1 MECLKSDD
9 EKFVQDLKDETLRPD
24 IIDKLKEIEFDE
36 IKIMRKT
43 LHLRNEEKESIKTS
57 NKAKESVYDE
67 IKRDYEKSIF
77 QEYRN
82 FS

>member
-1 MECLKSDD
+1 MEYLKSD
-9 EKFVQDLKDETLRPD
+9 EKFVQDLKDDTLPD
-24 IIDKLKEIEFDE
+24 IIDKLKAIEFDD
-36 IKIMRKT
+36 INIMRKT